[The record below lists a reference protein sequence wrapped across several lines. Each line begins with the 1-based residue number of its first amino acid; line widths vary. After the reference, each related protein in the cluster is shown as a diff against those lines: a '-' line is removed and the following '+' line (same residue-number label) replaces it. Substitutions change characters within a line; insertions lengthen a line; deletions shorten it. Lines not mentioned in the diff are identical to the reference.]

1 MPEIFGA
8 VKVYIK
14 GNLMK
19 SISLLNISF
28 AYSGTDD
35 LFTDLSYSFSADK
48 KVAIIGDNGAG
59 KTTLLKIISGDLV
72 ADFGRVIR
80 NASCQLLKQINSD
93 ATKSGGQSQ
102 QQALSRVFDSMADI
116 LLLDEPTN
124 NLDATARQD
133 FFKRLFSYRGGAVI
147 VSHDRELL
155 NQMDLLLELHNG
167 NLSVFGGNYDF
178 YIAQKKQIQE
188 SLESKYTDA
197 QKEIARLNMTMRAA
211 QNTRQHHESKQQK
224 DKANKSAGSKIA
236 VNSLRGKSQE
246 TEAKRRK
253 LIQAKLNRQLES
265 CAELSAQLR
274 NDTIKVP
281 LPNAKVYD
289 KEIVRL
295 EKVCFS
301 YGEKSV
307 LSDFNFTMRTGERV
321 RIVGNNG
328 AGKTTLLK
336 LISGILRPSA
346 GYIKVSGKV
355 AYLNQDLSLLNP
367 NKSVVE
373 NISNYA
379 DILLHDAHVIA
390 ANFGFRGDAS
400 RKLVK
405 FLSGGELLR
414 ATLAAVLGDKNYP
427 DLLILDEPTNNL
439 DIKSTN
445 VLESALNQY
454 HGAVLIVSHDEVF
467 IKNLEITRTIKIAPR
482 GRNFVA

>member
-72 ADFGRVIR
+72 ADSGRVIR

-155 NQMDLLLELHNG
+155 NQMDMLLELHNG
-167 NLSVFGGNYDF
+167 KLSVFGGNYDF
-178 YIAQKKQIQE
+178 YVAQKRQMQE
-188 SLESKYTDA
+188 SIESKYTYA
-197 QKEIARLNMTMRAA
+197 QKEIARLNATITKA
-211 QNTRQHHESKQQK
+211 QNTRQHHEAKQQK
-224 DKANKSAGSKIA
+224 DKNNKSAGSKIA
-236 VNSLRGKSQE
+236 VNALKGKSQE

-321 RIVGNNG
+321 KLCGNNG

-336 LISGILRPSA
+336 LISGVLWPSS
-346 GYIKVSGKV
+346 GNIKTSGNI

-367 NKSVVE
+367 DKSVVE
-373 NISNYA
+373 NITDYA
-379 DILLHDAHVIA
+379 GILQHNAHAIA
-390 ANFGFRGDAS
+390 ANFGFRGDTS
-400 RKLVK
+400 KKKVGV
-405 FLSGGELLR
+405 LSGGELLK
-414 ATLAAVLGDKNYP
+414 ATLAAVIGTEQQP

-439 DIKSTN
+439 DIKSTLI
-445 VLESALNQY
+445 LEDALNQY
-454 HGAVLIVSHDEVF
+454 RGAILIVSHDE
-467 IKNLEITRTIKIAPR
+467 A
-482 GRNFVA
+482 FVNRLRIDSKLIL

>member
-1 MPEIFGA
+1 
-8 VKVYIK
+8 
-14 GNLMK
+14 MK

-72 ADFGRVIR
+72 ADSGRVIR

-124 NLDATARQD
+124 NLDTTARQD
-133 FFKRLFSYRGGAVI
+133 FFKKLFSYHGGAVI

-155 NQMDLLLELHNG
+155 NQMDMLLELHNG
-167 NLSVFGGNYDF
+167 MLSVFGGNYDF
-178 YIAQKKQIQE
+178 YIAQKKQIQA
-188 SLESKYTDA
+188 SIESKYTDA
-197 QKEIARLNMTMRAA
+197 QKEIARLNATITKA
-211 QNTRQHHESKQQK
+211 QNTRQHHEAKQQK

-236 VNSLRGKSQE
+236 VNALKGKSQE

-253 LIQAKLNRQLES
+253 LIQAKLIKQLEYS
-265 CAELSAQLR
+265 AELSAQLR
-274 NDTIKVP
+274 NDTIKIP
-281 LPNAKVYD
+281 LSNIKVYD

-295 EKVCFS
+295 ENVYFS

-321 RIVGNNG
+321 RLVGDNG

-336 LISGILRPSA
+336 IIC
-346 GYIKVSGKV
+346 GKLHAATGNV
-355 AYLNQDLSLLNP
+355 KTYGRIAYLNQDLSLLNLD
-367 NKSVVE
+367 KSVVE
-373 NISNYA
+373 NIAEYA
-379 DILLHDAHVIA
+379 GILQHNAHAIA
-390 ANFGFRGDAS
+390 ASFGFRGDAS
-400 RKLVK
+400 KKKVSV
-405 FLSGGELLR
+405 LSGGELLK
-414 ATLAAVLGDKNYP
+414 ATLAAVLGTEKQP

-439 DIKSTN
+439 DIKSTLI
-445 VLESALNQY
+445 LEDALNQY
-454 HGAVLIVSHDEVF
+454 SGAILIVSHDE
-467 IKNLEITRTIKIAPR
+467 A
-482 GRNFVA
+482 FVNRLRIDSKLIL

>member
-72 ADFGRVIR
+72 ADSGRVVR
-80 NASCQLLKQINSD
+80 NATCNLLNQINAD
-93 ATKSGGQSQ
+93 PAKSGGQSQ
-102 QQALSRVFDSMADI
+102 QQALARAFNSDADI

-124 NLDATARQD
+124 NLDTTAHQD

-147 VSHDRELL
+147 VSH
-155 NQMDLLLELHNG
+155 QMDMLLELHNG
-167 NLSVFGGNYDF
+167 KLSVFGGNYDF
-178 YIAQKKQIQE
+178 YVALKRQMQE
-188 SLESKYTDA
+188 SIESKYTDA
-197 QKEIARLNMTMRAA
+197 QKEIARLNATITKA
-211 QNTRQHHESKQQK
+211 QNTRQHHEAKQQK
-224 DKANKSAGSKIA
+224 DKNNKSAGSKIA
-236 VNSLRGKSQE
+236 VNALKGKSQE

-265 CAELSAQLR
+265 CVELSAQLR

-336 LISGILRPSA
+336 LISGFLYPSA

-355 AYLNQDLSLLNP
+355 AYLNQDLSLLNHD
-367 NKSVVE
+367 KSVVE
-373 NISNYA
+373 NITDYA
-379 DILLHDAHVIA
+379 GILQHNAHAIA
-390 ANFGFRGDAS
+390 ANFGFRGDTS
-400 RKLVK
+400 KKKVGV
-405 FLSGGELLR
+405 LSGGELLK
-414 ATLAAVLGDKNYP
+414 ATLAAVIGTEQQP

-439 DIKSTN
+439 DIKSTM
-445 VLESALNQY
+445 VLENALNQY
-454 HGAVLIVSHDEVF
+454 RGAILIVSHDEVF
-467 IKNLEITRTIKIAPR
+467 VNRLRIDSKLIL
-482 GRNFVA
+482 

>member
-1 MPEIFGA
+1 
-8 VKVYIK
+8 
-14 GNLMK
+14 MK
-19 SISLLNISF
+19 SVSLLNISF
-28 AYSGTDD
+28 SYLGGDD

-59 KTTLLKIISGDLV
+59 KTTLLKIISGDLFP
-72 ADFGRVIR
+72 DSGRVVR
-80 NASCQLLKQINSD
+80 NATCYLLPQINTD

-155 NQMDLLLELHNG
+155 NQMDMLLELHNG
-167 NLSVFGGNYDF
+167 KLSVFGGNYDF
-178 YIAQKKQIQE
+178 YVAQKRQMQE
-188 SLESKYTDA
+188 SIESKYTDA
-197 QKEIARLNMTMRAA
+197 QKEIARLNATITKA
-211 QNTRQHHESKQQK
+211 QNTRQHHEAKQQK

-236 VNSLRGKSQE
+236 VNALKGKSQE
-246 TEAKRRK
+246 TEAKRRNQIQKK
-253 LIQAKLNRQLES
+253 LIAQIERSAD
-265 CAELSAQLR
+265 LSMQLR
-274 NDTIKVP
+274 NDVIKIP
-281 LPNAKVYD
+281 LPDKRVYD
-289 KEIVRL
+289 KEIVRVENL
-295 EKVCFS
+295 HFA
-301 YGEKSV
+301 YGDQV
-307 LSDFNFTMRTGERV
+307 IFSDFNFTMRTGERV
-321 RIVGNNG
+321 RLVGDNG

-336 LISGILRPSA
+336 IIC
-346 GYIKVSGKV
+346 GKLHAATGNV
-355 AYLNQDLSLLNP
+355 KTYGRIAYLNQDLSLLNP
-367 NKSVVE
+367 DKSVVE
-373 NISNYA
+373 NIVECA
-379 DILLHDAHVIA
+379 GILTHDAHAIA

-414 ATLAAVLGDKNYP
+414 ATLAAVLGDKNQP

-454 HGAVLIVSHDEVF
+454 RGAILIVSHDEMFVRN
-467 IKNLEITRTIKIAPR
+467 IDISRTVKIA
-482 GRNFVA
+482 NNL

>member
-1 MPEIFGA
+1 M
-8 VKVYIK
+8 
-14 GNLMK
+14 
-19 SISLLNISF
+19 
-28 AYSGTDD
+28 
-35 LFTDLSYSFSADK
+35 
-48 KVAIIGDNGAG
+48 AIVGDNGAG
-59 KTTLLKIISGDLV
+59 KTTLLKIISGDLFP
-72 ADFGRVIR
+72 DSGRVVR
-80 NASCQLLKQINSD
+80 NATCYRVPQINTD

-102 QQALSRVFDSMADI
+102 QIALMRAFDSGADI

-124 NLDATARQD
+124 NLDAAARTE
-133 FFKRLFSYRGGAVI
+133 FFNKLRAYHGGAVV

-197 QKEIARLNMTMRAA
+197 QKEIARLNMTMRTA

-224 DKANKSAGSKIA
+224 DKNNKANGSKLA
-236 VNSLRGKSQE
+236 ANALRGKSAE
-246 TEAKRRK
+246 TEAKRRNQ
-253 LIQAKLNRQLES
+253 IQRKLNVQMEHS
-265 CAELSAQLR
+265 ADLSAQLR
-274 NDTIKVP
+274 NDVIKIP
-281 LPNAKVYD
+281 LPNKRIYD
-289 KEIVRL
+289 KEIVRVENL
-295 EKVCFS
+295 HFAFGNQVIF
-301 YGEKSV
+301 
-307 LSDFNFTMRTGERV
+307 SDFNFTMRSGERV
-321 RIVGNNG
+321 RLVGNNG

-336 LISGILRPSA
+336 IICGKLSA
-346 GYIKVSGKV
+346 PQGNVKTYGRI

-373 NISNYA
+373 NIVECA
-379 DILLHDAHVIA
+379 GILPHDAHAIA

-414 ATLAAVLGDKNYP
+414 ATLAAVLGDRNYP

-454 HGAVLIVSHDEVF
+454 HGAILIVSHDEVF
-467 IKNLEITRTIKIAPR
+467 IKNLEITRVVEI
-482 GRNFVA
+482 

>member
-1 MPEIFGA
+1 
-8 VKVYIK
+8 
-14 GNLMK
+14 MK

-59 KTTLLKIISGDLV
+59 KTTLLKIISGDLLP
-72 ADFGRVIR
+72 DSGRVVR
-80 NASCQLLKQINSD
+80 SATCQLLNQINTDS
-93 ATKSGGQSQ
+93 TKSGGQSQ

-124 NLDATARQD
+124 NLDTTVRQD
-133 FFKRLFSYRGGAVI
+133 FFKKLFSYHGGAVI

-155 NQMDLLLELHNG
+155 NQMDMLLELHNG
-167 NLSVFGGNYDF
+167 KLSVFGGNYDF
-178 YIAQKKQIQE
+178 YVAQKRQIQA
-188 SLESKYTDA
+188 SIESKYTDA
-197 QKEIARLNMTMRAA
+197 QKEIARLNATITKA

-236 VNSLRGKSQE
+236 VNALKGKSQE

-301 YGEKSV
+301 YGEKNV

-346 GYIKVSGKV
+346 GYIKVPGKV
-355 AYLNQDLSLLNP
+355 AYLNQDLSLLNYD
-367 NKSVVE
+367 KSVVE
-373 NISNYA
+373 NIVECA
-379 DILLHDAHVIA
+379 GILPHDAHAIA

-414 ATLAAVLGDKNYP
+414 ATLAAVLGDTNYP

-454 HGAVLIVSHDEVF
+454 HGAILIVSHDEVF
-467 IKNLEITRTIKIAPR
+467 IKNLEITRVVEI
-482 GRNFVA
+482 

>member
-1 MPEIFGA
+1 MPELFGV

-48 KVAIIGDNGAG
+48 KVAIVGDNGVG
-59 KTTLLKIISGDLV
+59 KTTLLKIISADLS
-72 ADFGRVIR
+72 ADSGRIVR
-80 NASCQLLKQINSD
+80 NATCKLLNQINTDS
-93 ATKSGGQSQ
+93 AKSGGQSQ
-102 QQALSRVFDSMADI
+102 QQALARAFDSGADI

-124 NLDATARQD
+124 NLDAVARQD
-133 FFKRLFSYRGGAVI
+133 FFKKLFSYHGGAVI

-155 NQMDLLLELHNG
+155 NQMDMLLELHNG
-167 NLSVFGGNYDF
+167 KLSVFGGNYDF
-178 YIAQKKQIQE
+178 YVAQKRQMQE
-188 SLESKYTDA
+188 NIESKYTDT
-197 QKEIARLNMTMRAA
+197 QKEIARLNTTITKA
-211 QNTRQHHESKQQK
+211 QNTRQHHEIKQQK

-236 VNSLRGKSQE
+236 VNALTGKSQE

-253 LIQAKLNRQLES
+253 LIQAKLNRQLEYS
-265 CAELSAQLR
+265 AKLSAQMR

-295 EKVCFS
+295 ENVCFS
-301 YGEKSV
+301 YGEKII

-321 RIVGNNG
+321 RLLGNNG

-336 LISGILRPSA
+336 LISGVLQPSA
-346 GYIKVSGKV
+346 GYIKVSGNI

-367 NKSVVE
+367 DKSVVE
-373 NISNYA
+373 NITDYTG
-379 DILLHDAHVIA
+379 ILQNNAHAIA

-400 RKLVK
+400 KKKVG
-405 FLSGGELLR
+405 FLSGGEILK
-414 ATLAAVLGDKNYP
+414 ATLAAVIGGGKQP
-427 DLLILDEPTNNL
+427 DLLMLDEPTNNL
-439 DIKSTN
+439 DIKSTTI
-445 VLESALNQY
+445 LEDALNQY
-454 HGAVLIVSHDEVF
+454 RGAILIVSHDEAF
-467 IKNLEITRTIKIAPR
+467 INGLHTDRVVVI
-482 GRNFVA
+482 

>member
-1 MPEIFGA
+1 MPELFGV

-48 KVAIIGDNGAG
+48 KVAIVGDNGVG
-59 KTTLLKIISGDLV
+59 KTTLLKIISADLS
-72 ADFGRVIR
+72 ADSGRIVR
-80 NASCQLLKQINSD
+80 NATCKLLNQINTDS
-93 ATKSGGQSQ
+93 AKSGGQSQ
-102 QQALSRVFDSMADI
+102 QQALARAFDSGADI

-124 NLDATARQD
+124 NLDAVARQD
-133 FFKRLFSYRGGAVI
+133 FFKKLFSYHGGAVI

-155 NQMDLLLELHNG
+155 NQMDMLLEFHNG
-167 NLSVFGGNYDF
+167 KLSVFGGNYDF
-178 YIAQKKQIQE
+178 YVAQKRQMQE
-188 SLESKYTDA
+188 NIESKYTDT
-197 QKEIARLNMTMRAA
+197 QKEIARLNATITKA
-211 QNTRQHHESKQQK
+211 QNTRQHHEIKQQK

-236 VNSLRGKSQE
+236 VNALTGKSQE

-253 LIQAKLNRQLES
+253 LIQAKLNRQLEYS
-265 CAELSAQLR
+265 AKLSAQMR

-295 EKVCFS
+295 ENVCFS
-301 YGEKSV
+301 YGEKII

-321 RIVGNNG
+321 ILLGNNG

-336 LISGILRPSA
+336 LISGVLQPSA
-346 GYIKVSGKV
+346 GYIKLSGNI

-367 NKSVVE
+367 DKSVVE
-373 NISNYA
+373 NITDYTG
-379 DILLHDAHVIA
+379 ILQNNAHAIA

-400 RKLVK
+400 KKKVC
-405 FLSGGELLR
+405 FLSGGEILK
-414 ATLAAVLGDKNYP
+414 ATLAAVIGGGKQP
-427 DLLILDEPTNNL
+427 DLLMLDEPTNNL
-439 DIKSTN
+439 DIKSTTI
-445 VLESALNQY
+445 LEGALNQY
-454 HGAVLIVSHDEVF
+454 RGAILIVSHDEAF
-467 IKNLEITRTIKIAPR
+467 INGLHTDRVVVI
-482 GRNFVA
+482 

>member
-19 SISLLNISF
+19 SISLLNICF

-72 ADFGRVIR
+72 ADSGRVIR

-124 NLDATARQD
+124 NLDTTARQD
-133 FFKRLFSYRGGAVI
+133 FFKKLFSYHGGAVI

-155 NQMDLLLELHNG
+155 NQMDMLLELHNG
-167 NLSVFGGNYDF
+167 KLSVFGGNYDF
-178 YIAQKKQIQE
+178 CVAQKRQIQA
-188 SLESKYTDA
+188 SIESKYTDA
-197 QKEIARLNMTMRAA
+197 QKEIARLNATITKA

-224 DKANKSAGSKIA
+224 DKANKSAGSKIV
-236 VNSLRGKSQE
+236 VNALKGKSQE

-253 LIQAKLNRQLES
+253 LIQAKLSKQLEYS
-265 CAELSAQLR
+265 AELSAQLR
-274 NDTIKVP
+274 NDTIKIP
-281 LPNAKVYD
+281 LSNIKVYD
-289 KEIVRL
+289 KEIIRL
-295 EKVCFS
+295 ENVYFS
-301 YGEKSV
+301 YGERSV

-321 RIVGNNG
+321 RLCGNNG

-336 LISGILRPSA
+336 LISGVLWPSS
-346 GYIKVSGKV
+346 GNIKTSGNI
-355 AYLNQDLSLLNP
+355 AYLNQDLSLLNLD
-367 NKSVVE
+367 KSVVE
-373 NISNYA
+373 NIAEYA
-379 DILLHDAHVIA
+379 GILQHNAHAIA
-390 ANFGFRGDAS
+390 ASFGFRGDAS
-400 RKLVK
+400 KKKVSV
-405 FLSGGELLR
+405 LSGGELLK
-414 ATLAAVLGDKNYP
+414 ATLAAVLGTEKQP

-439 DIKSTN
+439 DIKSTLI
-445 VLESALNQY
+445 LEDALNQY
-454 HGAVLIVSHDEVF
+454 SGAILIVSHDE
-467 IKNLEITRTIKIAPR
+467 A
-482 GRNFVA
+482 FVNRLSIDSKLIL

>member
-1 MPEIFGA
+1 
-8 VKVYIK
+8 
-14 GNLMK
+14 MK
-19 SISLLNISF
+19 SVSLLNVSF
-28 AYSGTDD
+28 SYLGGDD
-35 LFTDLSYSFSADK
+35 LFSNLSYSFGADK
-48 KVAIIGDNGAG
+48 KMAIVGDNGAG
-59 KTTLLKIISGDLV
+59 KTTLLKIISGDLFP
-72 ADFGRVIR
+72 DSGRVVR
-80 NASCQLLKQINSD
+80 NATCYRVPQINTD

-102 QQALSRVFDSMADI
+102 QIALMRAFDSCADI

-124 NLDATARQD
+124 NLDAAARTE
-133 FFKRLFSYRGGAVI
+133 FFNKLRAYYGGVVV

-197 QKEIARLNMTMRAA
+197 QKEIARLNMTMRTA

-224 DKANKSAGSKIA
+224 DKNNKANGSKLI
-236 VNSLRGKSQE
+236 VNALRGKSAE
-246 TEAKRRK
+246 TESKRRNQIQRK
-253 LIQAKLNRQLES
+253 LSVQMEHSAD
-265 CAELSAQLR
+265 LSAQLR
-274 NDTIKVP
+274 NDVIKIP
-281 LPNAKVYD
+281 LPNKRIYD
-289 KEIVRL
+289 KEIVRVENL
-295 EKVCFS
+295 HFS
-301 YGEKSV
+301 FGNQV
-307 LSDFNFTMRTGERV
+307 IFSDFNFTMRSGERV
-321 RIVGNNG
+321 RLVGNNG

-336 LISGILRPSA
+336 IICGKLHVASGLVKTYGRI
-346 GYIKVSGKV
+346 

-367 NKSVVE
+367 DKSIVE
-373 NISNYA
+373 NIVECA
-379 DILLHDAHVIA
+379 GILPHDAHAIA

-467 IKNLEITRTIKIAPR
+467 IKNLEITQTIKIAPR